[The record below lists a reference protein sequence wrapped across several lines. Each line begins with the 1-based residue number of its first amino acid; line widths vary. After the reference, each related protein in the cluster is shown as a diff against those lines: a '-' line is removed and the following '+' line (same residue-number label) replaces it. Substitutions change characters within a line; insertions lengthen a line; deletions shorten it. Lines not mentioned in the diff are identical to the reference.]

1 MLRGR
6 SVLAGEEDESLS
18 SGLEHKALAPLVRP
32 LVGVGVS
39 HGFGPLAG
47 LGALFGFV
55 LLAGLAALL
64 QTLSGLGAW
73 CTGGG
78 VCSESDCRSWEH
90 TSMLAAG
97 FGFGGAGATLELVKP
112 RLWEASVVVVE
123 PSPSWVCNTVA
134 GRLCTALPAIIGSA
148 VVAKIGAP
156 AY

>member
-1 MLRGR
+1 MDL
-6 SVLAGEEDESLS
+6 
-18 SGLEHKALAPLVRP
+18 GLWL
-32 LVGVGVS
+32 
-39 HGFGPLAG
+39 G
-47 LGALFGFV
+47 LGLYSDLCFW
-55 LLAGLAALL
+55 LGLRLY
-64 QTLSGLGAW
+64 
-73 CTGGG
+73 
-78 VCSESDCRSWEH
+78 SWEH